1 MVVECEVCY
10 EAFQPSTTGS
20 LAPILLPT
28 CGHTFCKECTGRIKA
43 EKGSMLCPYCKKP
56 SNEQPNY
63 SLIDLITKGYLTC
76 ISCHYK
82 LKTNIKECQFNSKG
96 DYCFDCSKDIKGGLL
111 TNFSLVDA
119 M

>member
-1 MVVECEVCY
+1 
-10 EAFQPSTTGS
+10 
-20 LAPILLPT
+20 
-28 CGHTFCKECTGRIKA
+28 
-43 EKGSMLCPYCKKP
+43 MLCPYCKKP
-56 SNEQPNY
+56 SNEMPNY

-96 DYCFDCSKDIKGGLL
+96 DYCFDCSKEIKGGLL

-119 M
+119 MQKYENQSHKCTAP